1 MKPSEKE
8 AKELGKLFP
17 SCAGSSSSKRGP
29 SFDPNERLYG
39 LPDIHFFVAEAERNE
54 FMTSL
59 ELQRGIRHVINRAT
73 LYDNVLSLYNTKL
86 DKVINE
92 YPFRVQF
99 EGEMAVDVGGVTRD
113 LFSEFFAEMYLHLFD
128 GMCLLYPAMHASV
141 NMATFKTVGAVISH
155 AYLVSG
161 VFPDRVAFP
170 CLAAALLGPNIVISD
185 ALLRESFISSLSV
198 HEASIVRNAMCQSG
212 SNYSISAS

>member
-1 MKPSEKE
+1 MKPSE
-8 AKELGKLFP
+8 KELGKLFP

-59 ELQRGIRHVINRAT
+59 ELERGIRHVINRAT

-113 LFSEFFAEMYLHLFD
+113 LFSEFFAEMYLHLF
-128 GMCLLYPAMHASV
+128 LLYPAMHASV
-141 NMATFKTVGAVISH
+141 NMATSKTVGAVISH

-198 HEASIVRNAMCQSG
+198 HEASIV
-212 SNYSISAS
+212 